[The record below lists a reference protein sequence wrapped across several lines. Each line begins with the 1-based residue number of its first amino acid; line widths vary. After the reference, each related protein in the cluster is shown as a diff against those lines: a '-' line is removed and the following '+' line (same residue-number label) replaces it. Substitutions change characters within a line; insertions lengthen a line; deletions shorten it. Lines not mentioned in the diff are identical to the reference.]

1 MFCSDGEY
9 YCINGCF
16 RYPVDMNAI
25 INFLNR
31 LQGINSLDEITC
43 YDIHPG
49 LFSYESAMNDKYPI
63 IKGTPSLL
71 SAKTLLRMD
80 FYYFNLS
87 CQLQVEYFDDSYYGL
102 ALIHNNDDRIGDEID
117 WLLKE
122 AFYRILKPIYGNDGH
137 EKGAFSLK
145 QLKKTD
151 CDLFNNNFYIS
162 DNVLQKADEQ
172 FNNIKGAKRI
182 KDCGIYYLKGDKAIS
197 ESLFHDFLKIIN
209 G

>member
-1 MFCSDGEY
+1 MFCSEGEY

-16 RYPVDMNAI
+16 CYPVNMNAI
-25 INFLNR
+25 INFLNE
-31 LQGINSLDEITC
+31 LQGISNLDEITC
-43 YDIHPG
+43 YDIQPG
-49 LFSYESAMNDKYPI
+49 LFSYESAMNDEYQI
-63 IKGTPSLL
+63 IKGNISSL

-80 FYYFNLS
+80 FYYFDVS

-102 ALIHNNDDRIGDEID
+102 TLIHNNDDKISEEFD

-122 AFYRILKPIYGNDGH
+122 TFYRILKPIYGNDGH
-137 EKGAFSLK
+137 EKGAFSLN
-145 QLKKTD
+145 QLKKMD

-162 DNVLQKADEQ
+162 NDINQKIGKR
-172 FNNIKGAKRI
+172 FNSIKGAKII

-197 ESLFHDFLKIIN
+197 ELLFYAFLKIIH